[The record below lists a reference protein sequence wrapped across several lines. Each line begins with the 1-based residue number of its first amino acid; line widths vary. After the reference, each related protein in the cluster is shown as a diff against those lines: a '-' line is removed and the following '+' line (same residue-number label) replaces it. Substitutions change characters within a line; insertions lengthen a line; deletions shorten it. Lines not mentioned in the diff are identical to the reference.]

1 METRHNL
8 YGTAGYWDEQAASFD
23 DEPDHGLTNDRVR
36 AAWSRRLA
44 TWLPESPSSV
54 VDLGCGTGSLS
65 VLVAEA
71 GHDVVGVDLSHV
83 MVERAQLKAA
93 IASLPV
99 RFIVGDATDPDL
111 AADTSDVVLVRHVTW
126 ALPDP
131 DAALRRWAALL
142 EPDGRLIAIE
152 GRWGSAGM
160 TAPDLIAGLT
170 PLFDQIDHHPL
181 SDDADLWGKP
191 VDDERYAVV
200 ARRPRTQI
208 T

>member
-1 METRHNL
+1 M
-8 YGTAGYWDEQAASFD
+8 
-23 DEPDHGLTNDRVR
+23 
-36 AAWSRRLA
+36 
-44 TWLPESPSSV
+44 
-54 VDLGCGTGSLS
+54 
-65 VLVAEA
+65 
-71 GHDVVGVDLSHV
+71 
-83 MVERAQLKAA
+83 
-93 IASLPV
+93 
-99 RFIVGDATDPDL
+99 
-111 AADTSDVVLVRHVTW
+111 VLVRHVTW